1 MYMPSFTISSYM
13 LEKSISIA
21 NKIGKISF
29 YESLERMPI
38 LRRNNKIKSVY
49 SSLVIEA
56 NSLSLEQVKDVIAGK
71 MVIGSQKDIQEVNNA
86 YKAYEMIH
94 NFDGFNEQDLLKAH
108 GILTYLI
115 DDESVRYRNH
125 AEGVKDGDRI
135 IFIAPLE
142 ELVQKLMS
150 DLFEW
155 LNDDKE
161 TPILIKSCV
170 FHYEFVFIH
179 PFKDG
184 NGRTA
189 RLWQNVLL
197 SKWNNIFEYL
207 PIESQIKKY
216 QEDYYKAISN
226 SRINGNSNCFI
237 EFMLKMIDES
247 LDETILL
254 SEKESKNI
262 SEKVNKLLEVM
273 DYDIPLSAIELMNR
287 LKIKSKE
294 TLRDSYLKPA
304 IKNGLVKMTLP
315 DKPSSKNQRYYK
327 K

>member
-1 MYMPSFTISSYM
+1 M
-13 LEKSISIA
+13 
-21 NKIGKISF
+21 
-29 YESLERMPI
+29 
-38 LRRNNKIKSVY
+38 
-49 SSLVIEA
+49 
-56 NSLSLEQVKDVIAGK
+56 
-71 MVIGSQKDIQEVNNA
+71 
-86 YKAYEMIH
+86 
-94 NFDGFNEQDLLKAH
+94 
-108 GILTYLI
+108 
-115 DDESVRYRNH
+115 
-125 AEGVKDGDRI
+125 
-135 IFIAPLE
+135 
-142 ELVQKLMS
+142 
-150 DLFEW
+150 
-155 LNDDKE
+155 
-161 TPILIKSCV
+161 
-170 FHYEFVFIH
+170 
-179 PFKDG
+179 
-184 NGRTA
+184 
-189 RLWQNVLL
+189 
-197 SKWNNIFEYL
+197 

-294 TLRDSYLKPA
+294 TLRDSYLKPT

>member
-1 MYMPSFTISSYM
+1 M
-13 LEKSISIA
+13 
-21 NKIGKISF
+21 
-29 YESLERMPI
+29 
-38 LRRNNKIKSVY
+38 
-49 SSLVIEA
+49 
-56 NSLSLEQVKDVIAGK
+56 
-71 MVIGSQKDIQEVNNA
+71 
-86 YKAYEMIH
+86 
-94 NFDGFNEQDLLKAH
+94 
-108 GILTYLI
+108 
-115 DDESVRYRNH
+115 
-125 AEGVKDGDRI
+125 
-135 IFIAPLE
+135 
-142 ELVQKLMS
+142 
-150 DLFEW
+150 
-155 LNDDKE
+155 
-161 TPILIKSCV
+161 
-170 FHYEFVFIH
+170 
-179 PFKDG
+179 
-184 NGRTA
+184 
-189 RLWQNVLL
+189 
-197 SKWNNIFEYL
+197 

-294 TLRDSYLKPA
+294 TLRDYYLKPA

>member
-1 MYMPSFTISSYM
+1 M
-13 LEKSISIA
+13 
-21 NKIGKISF
+21 
-29 YESLERMPI
+29 
-38 LRRNNKIKSVY
+38 
-49 SSLVIEA
+49 
-56 NSLSLEQVKDVIAGK
+56 
-71 MVIGSQKDIQEVNNA
+71 
-86 YKAYEMIH
+86 
-94 NFDGFNEQDLLKAH
+94 
-108 GILTYLI
+108 
-115 DDESVRYRNH
+115 
-125 AEGVKDGDRI
+125 
-135 IFIAPLE
+135 
-142 ELVQKLMS
+142 
-150 DLFEW
+150 
-155 LNDDKE
+155 
-161 TPILIKSCV
+161 
-170 FHYEFVFIH
+170 
-179 PFKDG
+179 
-184 NGRTA
+184 
-189 RLWQNVLL
+189 
-197 SKWNNIFEYL
+197 

>member
-1 MYMPSFTISSYM
+1 M
-13 LEKSISIA
+13 
-21 NKIGKISF
+21 
-29 YESLERMPI
+29 
-38 LRRNNKIKSVY
+38 
-49 SSLVIEA
+49 
-56 NSLSLEQVKDVIAGK
+56 
-71 MVIGSQKDIQEVNNA
+71 
-86 YKAYEMIH
+86 
-94 NFDGFNEQDLLKAH
+94 LKAH

-115 DDESVRYRNH
+115 DDESVRYWNH

-142 ELVQKLMS
+142 ELVPKLMS

-161 TPILIKSCV
+161 TPILIKSCI

-216 QEDYYKAISN
+216 QEDYNKAISN